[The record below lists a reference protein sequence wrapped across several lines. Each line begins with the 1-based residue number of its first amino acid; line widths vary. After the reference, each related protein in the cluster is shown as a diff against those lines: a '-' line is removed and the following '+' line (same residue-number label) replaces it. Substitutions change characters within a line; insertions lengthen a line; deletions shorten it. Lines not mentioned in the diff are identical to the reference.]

1 MARRAKSSREYW
13 LDREAEQRKKDIVDR
28 MAYNREIRRIY
39 QATLDDVQKQIDAF
53 YGKYAKKEGITLAE
67 AKRRVSQL
75 DIEAYERKAKR
86 YVKERDFS
94 KQANEEMRLYN
105 LTMKVNRFEMLKS
118 DIGLELAKGFDDLDK
133 TFDEKLHRH
142 ARNEFERLAG
152 ILGDS
157 VRNNPELAHAIVNA
171 SFHNAT
177 FSERIWAHQD
187 ALKAALDVQIQRGLI
202 QGKSSIALARDIRKQ
217 FETSRSDAERL
228 MITEMRRV
236 RTDVARIS
244 YEQNG
249 NTHYQFLALGARPCS
264 QCLDMDGQVFP
275 VKDMMPGTN
284 SPPMHP
290 RCECTTAPYW
300 DEAKFQEW
308 LDSGAAADGVPWAD
322 FAEEQNPVTNGVDS
336 GILNSSGLE
345 PIPITNKAIDSVP
358 LIRPTGW
365 SEEQAERLQ
374 EAHKELLTE
383 AAKHP
388 TGTEVGAVYNT
399 KLKNLDSV
407 VGGVGTVSIP
417 QFSEEH
423 IVLHNHPDGEL
434 FSEGD
439 IEPFLMRA
447 ELQAVT
453 AVGNDGSLYYIG
465 KTESYDGFQFGERYL
480 KVLEELKKH
489 KETEDSDGYIK
500 EMRKFLMEA
509 GEIGVEFIERKA
521 QRTEKVS

>member
-157 VRNNPELAHAIVNA
+157 VGNNPELAHAIVNA

-249 NTHYQFLALGARPCS
+249 NTHYQFLALGARPCP

-322 FAEEQNPVTNGVDS
+322 FAEEQNPVTNGADS

-388 TGTEVGAVYNT
+388 TGTEVGAVYSPDV
-399 KLKNLDSV
+399 KKIRRV
-407 VGGVGTVSIP
+407 VGEEGTVKIP
-417 QFSEEH
+417 RVSEPH
-423 IVLHNHPDGEL
+423 IVLHNHPDGNT

-439 IEPFLMRA
+439 IESFITRTNM
-447 ELQAVT
+447 QSMT
-453 AVGNDGSLYYIG
+453 AVGNDGTVYWLG
-465 KTESYDGFQFGERYL
+465 KTDLYDGFETYKNFQKARNALSVHLDADDVDGYTAEMKQL
-480 KVLEELKKH
+480 LEEL
-489 KETEDSDGYIK
+489 G
-500 EMRKFLMEA
+500 RC
-509 GEIGVEFIERKA
+509 GVEFIEARP
-521 QRTEKVS
+521 